1 MRGKPMKQTSFS
13 DLAYEHKKN
22 DLPPLNETSN

>member
-1 MRGKPMKQTSFS
+1 MK
-13 DLAYEHKKN
+13 DLLDKLAIATAVDFEHA